1 MLSRESLP
9 NELQKNGNLNK
20 SKPIIIR
27 KETFCLFFSLRNMG
41 NIASVPFIDFQNR
54 LKAIKGIHIDLN
66 RDGMC

>member
-1 MLSRESLP
+1 MS
-9 NELQKNGNLNK
+9 LQKNGNLNK

-27 KETFCLFFSLRNMG
+27 KETFCLFFVAQFG
-41 NIASVPFIDFQNR
+41 EYIKSVPFIDFQKR